1 MRQTKKAST
10 IEMMYTTN
18 MNKTGCKA
26 PTEEVEL
33 RLIVRILV
41 LKGY

>member
-1 MRQTKKAST
+1 
-10 IEMMYTTN
+10 

-33 RLIVRILV
+33 RLISTDFSFEWILT
-41 LKGY
+41 KTKIIANF